1 MTTAIDAVQTHI
13 LPRVCSIP
21 LISSTFCGVVQP
33 QSAEQSTALQRADFP
48 GLAKIQDIALDNLLE
63 NSSGGNALAVNV
75 KHAELAVKDLV
86 VAVRASN
93 LTIKSV
99 LADALGNFAADAH
112 SAGRGLQR
120 LSAKMHVAVDSI
132 ASLNTY
138 ALRTIEAAKERGATE
153 VERTVRRAF
162 EASIDG
168 LSSQLTR
175 VIVEATTTMVTLDR
189 LEDRLFE
196 IRSLCL
202 PEELLTEVE
211 LHDLLWTIWT
221 ILGTNKDQ
229 LRDLRYRGA
238 VLREVEQYRA
248 VALAY
253 VAAAAQVL
261 QGLEAELS
269 ELRVRLYGLAAD
281 SADIP
286 VEVHLASIERSIH
299 RLETGVQV
307 RGHVTGAVRG

>member
-1 MTTAIDAVQTHI
+1 M
-13 LPRVCSIP
+13 PRVCSIP
-21 LISSTFCGVVQP
+21 LILSAFCGVVEP
-33 QSAEQSTALQRADFP
+33 QNTGRSSSLQRADFSS
-48 GLAKIQDIALDNLLE
+48 LAKIQDIALDNLLE
-63 NSSGGNALAVNV
+63 KSSGGKALAVNV

-93 LTIKSV
+93 LSIKHM

-112 SAGRGLQR
+112 IAGRGLQQ

-132 ASLNTY
+132 ASLNAY
-138 ALRTIEAAKERGATE
+138 ALRTIEAAKERGSTD
-153 VERTVRRAF
+153 VDNTVRRAF

-168 LSSQLTR
+168 LSAQLTK

-221 ILGTNKDQ
+221 ILGANKEK
-229 LRDLRYRGA
+229 LRDLRHRGA

-253 VAAAAQVL
+253 VVAAAQVL

-269 ELRVRLYGLAAD
+269 ELRVRLHGFAAD
-281 SADIP
+281 SEDIP

-299 RLETGVQV
+299 RLETGVQG
-307 RGHVTGAVRG
+307 RGHVTGAIRG